1 MNFHKTSTDY
11 NNLDTFLPDSMTLCN
26 KNYWE
31 KKIDGLPDGYTD
43 LLEALSRIEF
53 SDKHVKQISNN
64 IKRSTIEYN
73 LRIELELLDRV
84 LIHLNPTEEEELNK
98 SLQDQKNK
106 NIALDYYNAKPSI
119 ISNNILNSDIS

>member
-1 MNFHKTSTDY
+1 MNFHKTPTDY

>member
-1 MNFHKTSTDY
+1 MNFHKTPTDY

-64 IKRSTIEYN
+64 IKRSAIEYN

-106 NIALDYYNAKPSI
+106 NIALDYYNVKPSI
-119 ISNNILNSDIS
+119 LSNDILNSNIS

>member
-1 MNFHKTSTDY
+1 MNFHKTPTDY
-11 NNLDTFLPDSMTLCN
+11 NNVNSFLPDNMTLCN

-53 SDKHVKQISNN
+53 SDKHVKQIANN
-64 IKRSTIEYN
+64 INRSAIEYN
-73 LRIELELLDRV
+73 LRVEQELLDRMNE
-84 LIHLNPTEEEELNK
+84 LTDDEEINQL
-98 SLQDQKNK
+98 LQENK

-119 ISNNILNSDIS
+119 LSNDILNSNIS

>member
-1 MNFHKTSTDY
+1 MNFHKTPTDY
-11 NNLDTFLPDSMTLCN
+11 NDINSFLPDSMTLCN

-53 SDKHVKQISNN
+53 SDQHVIQIANN
-64 IKRSTIEYN
+64 INRNAIEFN
-73 LRIELELLDRV
+73 HKIEQELLDRMNE
-84 LIHLNPTEEEELNK
+84 LINDEEINQL
-98 SLQDQKNK
+98 LQENK

-119 ISNNILNSDIS
+119 LSNDILNSNISE

>member
-1 MNFHKTSTDY
+1 MNFHKTPTDY
-11 NNLDTFLPDSMTLCN
+11 NNVNSFLPDNMTLCN

-53 SDKHVKQISNN
+53 SDQHVKQIANN
-64 IKRSTIEYN
+64 INRSAIEYN
-73 LRIELELLDRV
+73 LRIEQELLDRMNE
-84 LIHLNPTEEEELNK
+84 LTDDEEINQL
-98 SLQDQKNK
+98 LQENK

-119 ISNNILNSDIS
+119 LSNDILNSNIS

>member
-84 LIHLNPTEEEELNK
+84 LMHLNPTEEDELNK

>member
-1 MNFHKTSTDY
+1 MNFHKTPTDY

-84 LIHLNPTEEEELNK
+84 LMHLNPTEEDELNK

>member
-1 MNFHKTSTDY
+1 MNFYKIPTDY
-11 NNLDTFLPDSMTLCN
+11 NDINSFLPDSMTLCN

-53 SDKHVKQISNN
+53 SDQHVKQIANN
-64 IKRSTIEYN
+64 INRNAIEFN
-73 LRIELELLDRV
+73 HKIEQELLDRMNE
-84 LIHLNPTEEEELNK
+84 LTDEEEINK
-98 SLQDQKNK
+98 LLLENK

-119 ISNNILNSDIS
+119 LSNDILNSNISE

>member
-1 MNFHKTSTDY
+1 MNFYKTPTDY
-11 NNLDTFLPDSMTLCN
+11 NDINSFLPDSMTLCN

-53 SDKHVKQISNN
+53 SDQHVKQIANN
-64 IKRSTIEYN
+64 INKDALAYNNKIEQ
-73 LRIELELLDRV
+73 ELLDRMNE
-84 LIHLNPTEEEELNK
+84 LTDQEEINK
-98 SLQDQKNK
+98 LLLENK

-119 ISNNILNSDIS
+119 LSNDILNSDISE

>member
-1 MNFHKTSTDY
+1 
-11 NNLDTFLPDSMTLCN
+11 MTLCN

-53 SDKHVKQISNN
+53 SDQHVKQIANN
-64 IKRSTIEYN
+64 INKDALAYNNKIEQ
-73 LRIELELLDRV
+73 ELLDRINE
-84 LIHLNPTEEEELNK
+84 LTNDEEINK
-98 SLQDQKNK
+98 LLQENK

-119 ISNNILNSDIS
+119 LSNDILNSNISE

>member
-1 MNFHKTSTDY
+1 MNFHKTPTDY
-11 NNLDTFLPDSMTLCN
+11 NDINSFLPDSMTLCN

-53 SDKHVKQISNN
+53 SDQHVKQIANN
-64 IKRSTIEYN
+64 INRNAIEFN
-73 LRIELELLDRV
+73 HKIEQGLLERMNELTDDEEINQLL
-84 LIHLNPTEEEELNK
+84 LE
-98 SLQDQKNK
+98 NK

-119 ISNNILNSDIS
+119 LSNDILNSDISE

>member
-119 ISNNILNSDIS
+119 ISNDILNSDIS

>member
-84 LIHLNPTEEEELNK
+84 LMHLNPTEEDELNK

-119 ISNNILNSDIS
+119 ISNDILNSDIS

>member
-1 MNFHKTSTDY
+1 MNFHKTPTDY
-11 NNLDTFLPDSMTLCN
+11 NNVNSFLPDNMTLCN

-53 SDKHVKQISNN
+53 SDQHVKQIANN
-64 IKRSTIEYN
+64 INRSAINYNNKIEQ
-73 LRIELELLDRV
+73 ELLDRMNE
-84 LIHLNPTEEEELNK
+84 LTDDEEINQL
-98 SLQDQKNK
+98 LQENK

-119 ISNNILNSDIS
+119 LSNDILNSNIS

>member
-1 MNFHKTSTDY
+1 MNFHKTPTDY
-11 NNLDTFLPDSMTLCN
+11 NNVNSFLPDSMTLCN

-84 LIHLNPTEEEELNK
+84 LMHLNPTEEDELNK